1 MGVKVTA
8 EEITQQEQNDEVLL
22 GEAVKAR
29 APLAPFVL
37 YGLTWVIFA
46 VVTIV
51 LLGDV
56 PSGSTVVAQAEYP
69 GVLAAALALAIAGP
83 LLALIVWGLTWYRA
97 SAARGG
103 SIFSSAMLRAAVAL
117 AVGVAAWWAALT
129 YVDMIRL

>member
-1 MGVKVTA
+1 MIA
-8 EEITQQEQNDEVLL
+8 EEIIQQEHDEEVLTV
-22 GEAVKAR
+22 EAVKAH
-29 APLAPFVL
+29 APLTPFVV
-37 YGLTWVIFA
+37 YGLAWIVLA

-56 PSGSTVVAQAEYP
+56 PSGATVVAQAEYP

-83 LLALIVWGLTWYRA
+83 LLALIVWGITWYRA
-97 SAARGG
+97 SVARGG

-117 AVGVAAWWAALT
+117 AVGVAAWWAALA